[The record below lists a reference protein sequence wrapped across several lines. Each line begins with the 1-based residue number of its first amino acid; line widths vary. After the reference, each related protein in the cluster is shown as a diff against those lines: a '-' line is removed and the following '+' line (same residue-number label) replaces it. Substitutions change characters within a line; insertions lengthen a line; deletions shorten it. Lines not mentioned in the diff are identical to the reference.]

1 MCLKSFKK
9 LDIFGSEI
17 GLNYKKENI
26 FRSAFGGFVAI
37 VCILILV
44 LLFFNN
50 VLTLIQKSNQ
60 SLEKKQSQ
68 VSVIDSINYDPNP
81 DIFEVGHNQMM
92 IAVKFDQDN
101 FIQRPK
107 MNITFEK
114 RHYIRHENGTLE
126 QQKIPAI
133 LEPCT
138 VEHFEDLPNYNI
150 NWKLGFQLT
159 GLSDYLCL
167 QKGENFK
174 VGGRYESKDFYHIKF
189 TLRKCENQT
198 DPVESW
204 KPICD
209 TPENIEKTSEDARI
223 RFIFS
228 NTLLNPES
236 SDIPIQTFQDS
247 LIFNVQP
254 QQMYTTANVM
264 LNQQTVRTDESVTL
278 FKDLQEVK
286 FISFKQG
293 DYKQQFSVGNFT
305 KYAEIFFL
313 RSNFSTIAQRTF
325 LKIDQVI
332 SYMGG
337 FCQIFLLFSAIIVGQ
352 VNEHIYDIELAN
364 KLYDFD
370 IQSKSQSNYK
380 PTIKKNNSFQSRQS
394 VKSNFSQN
402 IHAKI
407 LTEGDFTS
415 HLNQFQ
421 NTKIN
426 QIQDPPKIFD
436 KRNSFF
442 QQNEIVCQN
451 SKGNLNVKST
461 LFKQNSQSPCFIQQN
476 EVCSN
481 NLNIHK
487 EEVIEDNQITQR
499 LDSIRPIC
507 TQRNSN
513 NSKFLVNNKDS
524 PLMNF
529 DQNHQIQSDDQ
540 EQNQKYRNS
549 LESDFQKQ
557 DDGQIIDISKIN
569 TQIKLQQKDQ
579 VLNQKTFSKHNLNK
593 VVTPN
598 RNSLFEIQSEGNV
611 NKRMSDQEQNQTQ
624 TFVLNN
630 YGKNRQERS
639 FTPENKQFLEQELK
653 YIVQRDRSL
662 QLNIKYFVNK
672 ISCGKLY
679 NTDEVLLIN
688 KAIDQV
694 KQDLDIFNILDR
706 QKEIDKLKNLLF
718 SHDQQVLFNFFP
730 KPLIK
735 LNKDEAIL
743 SRNSLRN
750 IDKSQPMNLSR
761 LNKRKTKK
769 LNLNIK
775 NFAILTKAV
784 MKFKQNL
791 KDNNISDYQQLYNC
805 YEKIIMQQDNS
816 EVEKIINKKLIDQL
830 GSEMKNIFEI
840 AYMMKQK
847 QFKKEQNV
855 SFNKINQ
862 IMPSQNN
869 ILNPSL
875 FQNFKQKQK
884 DVCNTESNSPSSN
897 QTNQNQENDQKRKE
911 SIQKINEISF
921 DKAKQTEQ
929 QLDQN
934 QFDENQHQDGTNQL
948 IVFEQEDF
956 INIDDNQQSN
966 QIHQIC
972 QKNID

>member
-1 MCLKSFKK
+1 MMNKICLKSFKK

-37 VCILILV
+37 VCILVLV

-50 VLTLIQKSNQ
+50 VLTLIQKT
-60 SLEKKQSQ
+60 Q
-68 VSVIDSINYDPNP
+68 VSVIDSVNYDPNP

-92 IAVKFDQDN
+92 IAVKFDQEN
-101 FIQRPK
+101 FIQRPR
-107 MNITFEK
+107 MNITLEQ
-114 RHYIRHENGTLE
+114 RHYIRYENGTLE

-138 VEHFEDLPNYNI
+138 VEHFENLPNYNI

-167 QKGENFK
+167 QKGESFK

-189 TLRKCENQT
+189 TLRKCENYT
-198 DPVESW
+198 DPVEPW

-209 TPENIEKTSEDARI
+209 TPENINKTNEDSRI

-236 SDIPIQTFQDS
+236 SDTPIQTFQDS

-254 QQMYTTANVM
+254 QYMYTTANIM

-278 FKDLQEVK
+278 FKNFQEVK
-286 FISFKQG
+286 FVSFKQG

-337 FCQIFLLFSAIIVGQ
+337 FCQIFLLFCAIVVGQ

-370 IQSKSQSNYK
+370 IQNKSETNYQ
-380 PTIKKNNSFQSRQS
+380 PTIKKNNSFQLRQS

-407 LTEGDFTS
+407 LTEGEFTS
-415 HLNQFQ
+415 QVNQFQ

-426 QIQDPPKIFD
+426 QIQDYPKNAD
-436 KRNSFF
+436 KRNSSL
-442 QQNEIVCQN
+442 QQNGILCQN
-451 SKGNLNVKST
+451 NKGSFFAKST
-461 LFKQNSQSPCFIQQN
+461 LFKQESQNRQSPCFIYQN
-476 EVCSN
+476 EQKEEFQN
-481 NLNIHK
+481 TKNLHK
-487 EEVIEDNQITQR
+487 DEVIEENQIIQR
-499 LDSIRPIC
+499 LDSIRQIC

-513 NSKFLVNNKDS
+513 NSKFPISNKDS
-524 PLMNF
+524 PLINL
-529 DQNHQIQSDDQ
+529 NHQQQSQ
-540 EQNQKYRNS
+540 EQNQKFRSS
-549 LESDFQKQ
+549 LKSDLNKQ
-557 DDGQIIDISKIN
+557 EEEKVIDISKIN
-569 TQIKLQQKDQ
+569 KQHQQKD
-579 VLNQKTFSKHNLNK
+579 LSTNDKTFSKHNLNK
-593 VVTPN
+593 INTPN
-598 RNSLFEIQSEGNV
+598 RNSLFEIQSKGNV
-611 NKRMSDQEQNQTQ
+611 NKRINGQEQNQTQ
-624 TFVLNN
+624 TFFRNN
-630 YGKNRQERS
+630 YTKGRQERS
-639 FTPENKQFLEQELK
+639 FSTENRQFLEQELK

-662 QLNIKYFVNK
+662 QLNIKYFFNK

-679 NTDEVLLIN
+679 KTYEVLLLS

-706 QKEIDKLKNLLF
+706 QKEIEKLKNLFF

-735 LNKDEAIL
+735 LNKDETIL
-743 SRNSLRN
+743 SRNSIKN
-750 IDKSQPMNLSR
+750 VDNSQHINLSR

-775 NFAILTKAV
+775 NIAILTKAI

-791 KDNNISDYQQLYNC
+791 NNKNISDYQQLFNC
-805 YEKIIMQQDNS
+805 YEKIIMSQDIS
-816 EVEKIINKKLIDQL
+816 EVEKILNKKLIDQL
-830 GSEMKNIFEI
+830 GSEMKNIFEV
-840 AYMMKQK
+840 AYVMKQK
-847 QFKKEQNV
+847 QFKKELNT

-862 IMPSQNN
+862 IIPSQNN
-869 ILNPSL
+869 NLNPSL
-875 FQNFKQKQK
+875 FQNFKQREQNI
-884 DVCNTESNSPSSN
+884 CNTGSNSPSSDQSNKKQQKDFKN
-897 QTNQNQENDQKRKE
+897 QE
-911 SIQKINEISF
+911 SIQKINEILF

-929 QLDQN
+929 KLDQN
-934 QFDENQHQDGTNQL
+934 QFDENKHQDGTNQF
-948 IVFEQEDF
+948 IVFEQEDD
-956 INIDDNQQSN
+956 NNMDDSQQSN
-966 QIHQIC
+966 QIHQIN
-972 QKNID
+972 QRKIDG